1 MNPKWARLTVLCFG
15 LAVLAIMPSSD
26 AAVQA
31 QENNRT
37 DDAVVK
43 LAGRKVRID
52 KTTGKLRDLSA
63 QEARDLVSTL
73 TSMTTRTDSDAT
85 AASGATLVRMD
96 GFDHVLVGRPNED
109 GTIDVQC
116 VSTVDEAVSF
126 LSQTPK
132 SDGKE

>member
-1 MNPKWARLTVLCFG
+1 MKPKWARLAVLCCG
-15 LAVLAIMPSSD
+15 LAVVSIMPSGD
-26 AAVQA
+26 APLHA

-52 KTTGKLRDLSA
+52 KSTGKLRDLSA
-63 QEARDLVSTL
+63 QEARDLVATL
-73 TSMTTRTDSDAT
+73 TSMTTRTESDAT
-85 AASGATLVRMD
+85 APSGATLVRMD

>member
-1 MNPKWARLTVLCFG
+1 MNPKWARLTVLCLG
-15 LAVLAIMPSSD
+15 LAALAIMPSND
-26 AAVQA
+26 AAVHA

-52 KTTGKLRDLSA
+52 KTSGKLRDLSA

-73 TSMTTRTDSDAT
+73 TSMTTRTESDAT
-85 AASGATLVRMD
+85 ASAGATLVRMD
-96 GFDHVLVGRPNED
+96 GFDHVLVGRPNEN
-109 GTIDVQC
+109 GTVDVQC